1 MASLGKL
8 WFELGLKD
16 RTDKDIEEI
25 RKGVEKRLKSLNVDI
40 GLNSTALR
48 NSIENALRGQQFK
61 IDVVVDKANTTK
73 LIQDAIAKAGIN
85 TNVTASDVRAKRI
98 EEINN
103 RINNSNEK
111 QRLQIQKLQEQ
122 LRKLRGEYTS
132 TSSSGKRYGDSLG
145 GITKNMRTQFNLAV
159 QLRNQLAN
167 IYSVYAAE
175 RFLTSIIEIG
185 GEFQKQRVALQTMF
199 QDATKADVL
208 FGQIKELSVESPFEF
223 KELAGYTK
231 QLAAFN
237 IPYEEMYDTTKRL
250 ADISAGVGVD
260 MGRIIL
266 AYGQVRSAEFLKG
279 TELRQFTE
287 AGIPL
292 LQQLADKFTELEGRV
307 VSVGEVF
314 DRISKREVSFQ
325 MVKDVLWDLTNE
337 GGQFYNM
344 QGALAD
350 TLAGKLSNLRDAYD
364 VMLADIAESNNS
376 TLSAGLDMI
385 TDTMNHWE
393 SLSRYILSAVAAYGA
408 YKAAVIALT
417 VAERTYRSVQA
428 SSILLSRTQTM
439 LNAIRATQGLTSA
452 TKAQIIVQRT
462 LNAVMSA
469 NPIIAV
475 AAAIAGLAGAFF
487 LFSDKAKSTQEIITG
502 MNESLGT
509 LQKNFEEVSGIDKLI
524 DEYETLSNNQNR
536 TVQESERLETITSSL
551 RSHFRGAAMEV
562 DAYSG
567 SLQLSVD
574 KMRELNAEQKRNY
587 EISAQ
592 TSIKEAEN
600 RQKDLE
606 EKIAFLNKQIKAG
619 SGRIHIGEATNTE
632 DWFAVGYVTDK
643 DVSDMANQVIQ
654 YEDELKKLR
663 ESTQNT
669 KDFLQRLG
677 SVSDDSNLVPT
688 LTGWRKAI
696 NDFIEGNDNLKNL
709 VPKEAEEYQDW
720 LKRLKEDLS
729 EAKDEL
735 ARKEGTQGLF
745 PQSDIDAAKK
755 RVQELQAIV
764 DKFNISIESD
774 SKKTEKDPIAE
785 RFQKQLDLM
794 TEAMSTYNKY
804 ESMLGKEGA
813 IRAVNEDSRFAGLNF
828 NPDTFRQNLE
838 QMQAELQKVMGDNDA
853 RIKVNESIGKDI
865 VNIGLNEVKR
875 NTEKALDV
883 MRRTIEENTARWD
896 LYKDL
901 FNITG
906 NRDMSMRFAFG
917 IDASSMDG
925 IYSQVDYLKSNLL
938 KITGRTFDEL
948 ENLTNGELQ
957 SLLGSKDEEVKSL
970 LTQIRNTTQ
979 QESDAIIKNI
989 VQLIQKYA
997 SEADKIKTLEAQRDK
1012 GLNDLRGSSFYAA
1025 LSEEDRKLAE
1035 DAILKE
1041 YANQISE
1048 IREESAKLLPIWQ
1061 DLFGDTTDMGY
1072 RSLRKLVE
1080 EAKAFANTAKEVQ
1093 NPETGKTEY
1102 HLTGTDAEGNIK
1114 EVVLSLE
1121 EYLRLLNQIRDV
1133 EMDMEKDNPFETLV
1147 KSINDFRNAKDGS
1160 KEKERA
1166 LKQIG
1171 ISAHEAAEMV
1181 AEITDAWSG
1190 MFDALGNEGAADALS
1205 FAGDML
1211 GEIGS
1216 LAEGLTSGNPIQMAT
1231 SALTFIPNIISSI
1244 ANFHDK
1250 KLDRAIQKSALEV
1263 QKLQNAYTNLQ
1274 TVIERQLGNITEKQT
1289 DALIQNLE
1297 QQRSEIEKQMQA
1309 EDDKKKTD
1317 ASKIEDYKQQI
1328 AELDDQIK
1336 YFYEDLANE
1345 LYSID
1350 LKDWASQLS
1359 NSIVNAWRNGED
1371 AAEAFK
1377 QTASDILADVASEML
1392 KMAILEPMF
1401 ERLRNQLPQMM
1412 EDGSLDS
1419 GELGIIAEQLLNIQG
1434 GYEQALAYLDQ
1445 IDKELYDRTN
1455 GELSLKDTSSTS
1467 STTTGNA
1474 GIQASEETMQL
1485 TNSYLNAIRQD
1496 VSVIRNIIE
1505 STGTAHLP
1513 TISITAQAQLQ
1524 QLNMIAENTRRNADA
1539 AAAIQSFLQND
1550 LSGVI
1555 TTTSGGKAL
1564 RVK

>member
-85 TNVTASDVRAKRI
+85 TNVTASDVRARRI

-132 TSSSGKRYGDSLG
+132 TSSAGKRYGDSLG

-199 QDATKADVL
+199 QDAAKADVL
-208 FGQIKELSVESPFEF
+208 FGQIKELAVESPFEF

-364 VMLADIAESNNS
+364 VMLADIAESNDS
-376 TLSAGLDMI
+376 LLGGGLDML
-385 TDTMNHWE
+385 TNLMKKWDE
-393 SLSRYILSAVAAYGA
+393 YSKVILVAVGT
-408 YKAAVIALT
+408 LG
-417 VAERTYRSVQA
+417 TYRVA
-428 SSILLSRTQTM
+428 LLLATAAQNLFGKSLVITKLMNFLKATQM
-439 LNAIRATQGLTSA
+439 LTRATQ
-452 TKAQIIVQRT
+452 AQIIASKGLSVV
-462 LNAVMSA
+462 LNGIKA
-469 NPIIAV
+469 NPIV
-475 AAAIAGLAGAFF
+475 AIASAIATVVGSF
-487 LFSDKAKSTQEIITG
+487 LLLNERAKSTDEVITG
-502 MNESLGT
+502 LNESFGR
-509 LQKNFEEVSGIDKLI
+509 LQTGMESIANNDKLI
-524 DEYETLSNNQNR
+524 DEYEQLSQKQNKTAKETKRLESLTKQLSNTFKGAEASVDEYGLAISMSVEKMRNLSKDQKKAVMETMNLSLKETKDELSKIQKEIEVNQKALQKTENN
-536 TVQESERLETITSSL
+536 SSL
-551 RSHFRGAAMEV
+551 R
-562 DAYSG
+562 DD
-567 SLQLSVD
+567 LQAEYIL
-574 KMRELNAEQKRNY
+574 KYENRIRELR
-587 EISAQ
+587 
-592 TSIKEAEN
+592 IKEIELQSAIADTTLKIEDFN
-600 RQKDLE
+600 KAISDKKD
-606 EKIAFLNKQIKAG
+606 
-619 SGRIHIGEATNTE
+619 
-632 DWFAVGYVTDK
+632 
-643 DVSDMANQVIQ
+643 
-654 YEDELKKLR
+654 
-663 ESTQNT
+663 
-669 KDFLQRLG
+669 
-677 SVSDDSNLVPT
+677 P
-688 LTGWRKAI
+688 LTGWRKSI
-696 NDFIEGNDNLKNL
+696 NDFIAGNDNLKNL

-794 TEAMSTYNKY
+794 KEAMSTYNKY

-813 IRAVNEDSRFAGLNF
+813 IKAVNKDSRLAGLNF

-838 QMQAELQKVMGDNDA
+838 QMQEELQKVMGDNAA
-853 RIKVNESIGKDI
+853 RIKVNESIGKAI
-865 VNIGLNEVKR
+865 VNIDLNEVKR

-925 IYSQVDYLKSNLL
+925 IYSQVDYLKRELL
-938 KITGRTFDEL
+938 NITGKTFDEL
-948 ENLTNGELQ
+948 KNLTDGELQ
-957 SLLGSKDEEVKSL
+957 SLLGSTDEEVKSL
-970 LTQIRNTTQ
+970 LEQIRNTTK
-979 QESDAIIKNI
+979 QESDAIIKNV

-1012 GLNDLRGSSFYAA
+1012 SLNDLRGSSFYAA
-1025 LSEEDRKLAE
+1025 LSEEDRESAE

-1121 EYLRLLNQIRDV
+1121 EYMRLLNQIRDV
-1133 EMDMEKDNPFETLV
+1133 EKDMEKDNPFETLI

-1211 GEIGS
+1211 SEIGS

-1297 QQRSEIEKQMQA
+1297 QQRYEIEKQMQA

-1350 LKDWASQLS
+1350 LKDWASQFADSL
-1359 NSIVNAWRNGED
+1359 VDAWRNGED
-1371 AAEAFK
+1371 AAEAFEK
-1377 QTASDILADVASEML
+1377 TASDVLANVANDMIRLAYIEP
-1392 KMAILEPMF
+1392 ALE
-1401 ERLRNQLPQMM
+1401 ELRNMLPSMM
-1412 EDGSLDS
+1412 EDGVLDNS
-1419 GELGIIAEQLLNIQG
+1419 EIGFIADKLLNIESA
-1434 GYEQALAYLDQ
+1434 YAESLAVLDS
-1445 IDKELYDRTN
+1445 IDKEIQDRTN

-1550 LSGVI
+1550 FAGVI